1 MQDLTMAWGLPM
13 DVQEESVNEALAV
26 LPELA
31 RALFSFKPRH
41 HLHHHLIQGN
51 EPMSAPPG
59 CEEGAGPIER
69 PRILV
74 WREPQDIP
82 DAQIKLVMYLAIHG
96 SQTMSDLAEGLKVTT
111 PAITGLV
118 DKLEKRGMVERLRDP
133 QDRRVVHVRLAPR
146 ARMIAEQHLEARRR
160 QMRSVLT
167 TLTPEEQRVFIR
179 TLKLLAQTFSVRQNE
194 QPESPQFSPQWSQ
207 NSQILSSGH
216 EEQPER

>member
-1 MQDLTMAWGLPM
+1 M
-13 DVQEESVNEALAV
+13 DVQEESINEALAV

-41 HLHHHLIQGN
+41 HLHHHLMQGD
-51 EPMSAPPG
+51 ERLPISPG
-59 CEEGAGPIER
+59 CEQGAEPMDR
-69 PRILV
+69 SRAWA
-74 WREPQDIP
+74 WRAPQDIP

-146 ARMIAEQHLEARRR
+146 ARLIAEQHLEARRR
-160 QMRSVLT
+160 QMRLVLT
-167 TLTPEEQRVFIR
+167 TLTPEEQRMFIR
-179 TLKLLAQTFSVRQNE
+179 TLKLLAQTFSPWRDE
-194 QPESPQFSPQWSQ
+194 PLESTPFSPQWSQ
-207 NSQILSSGH
+207 TGQALSSGQD
-216 EEQPER
+216 EQPER